1 MGVVSTST
9 ANANMKIFLLLCISA
24 YFIQTALSAPE
35 PLDTINIHLNMG
47 DLLEEDGGNAAANR
61 GGAGPVNNRG
71 YGDRTEISNVCQDVN
86 CTGKRTT
93 IAISCCD
100 FGRK

>member
-1 MGVVSTST
+1 
-9 ANANMKIFLLLCISA
+9 MKIFFLLCVSA
-24 YFIQTALSAPE
+24 YLIQSAVSAPE
-35 PLDTINIHLNMG
+35 PLDTINVHLNMG
-47 DLLEEDGGNAAANR
+47 DLLEEDGGDGGDSAANR

-71 YGDRTEISNVCQDVN
+71 YGDRTDRTEISNMCQSVI

-93 IAISCCD
+93 ITISCCD